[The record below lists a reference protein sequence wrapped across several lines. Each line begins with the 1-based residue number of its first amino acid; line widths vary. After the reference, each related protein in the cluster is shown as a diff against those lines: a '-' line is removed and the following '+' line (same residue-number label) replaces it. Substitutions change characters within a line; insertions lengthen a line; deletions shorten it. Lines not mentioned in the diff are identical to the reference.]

1 MYLNRTDATNL
12 VAELLGDAFIAS
24 KKIQAIKL
32 VRGLSNAGLKE
43 SKDAVEAHVEGRYW
57 LSDRE
62 PASTREN
69 RLKAIR
75 QMRQSLSELES
86 QVYAQ
91 KDDFAAEPA
100 VGATV
105 MFTHVFPHGNGKVYT
120 YVAIRDENGIWHVTG
135 DDDHYRWS
143 ELQQKFSALRSTET
157 FKLLG

>member
-12 VAELLGDAFIAS
+12 VAELLGDAFIAT

-43 SKDAVEAHVEGRYW
+43 SKEAVEAHVEGRYW
-57 LSDRE
+57 LSNRE
-62 PASTREN
+62 PVSTREN

-91 KDDFAAEPA
+91 KDDFADEPA

-105 MFTHVFPHGNGKVYT
+105 MFTHVYPSTPKIYT
-120 YVAIRDENGIWHVTG
+120 YVAIRDENGIWHITG
-135 DDDHYRWS
+135 DEGAYRWS
-143 ELQQKFSALRSTET
+143 ELQQKFSALRSAET